1 MFVFLLCCFL
11 LLFVRLCGRSLLN
24 IYIYIQVSSSISVD
38 GFFRGAP
45 GPAWGGEAR
54 SEPPLWG

>member
-1 MFVFLLCCFL
+1 VLSDVDFSLCEFVFSY
-11 LLFVRLCGRSLLN
+11 FVVE
-24 IYIYIQVSSSISVD
+24 IYIFTVTDCFQHQNVD
-38 GFFRGAP
+38 VLCRGAP